1 MPVSASQFRSFL
13 AAAERAADPRCAL
26 RPHLEKLVRES
37 AESFHL
43 LAFGKASLEM
53 ADEALLVLGARI
65 AGGVVTCVP
74 ERLDSLSPDRRGAFD
89 AAKFELFPADHPLAT
104 QRNVAAAMRVGE
116 FIRSLA
122 PSGHL
127 LVLISGGGSAHLTL
141 PAPELSLEHLR
152 DVTQL
157 LNRAGCDIRELNAV
171 RKHCEQL
178 KGGRLGG
185 MCRARDVRML
195 VLSDVLSNGGP
206 DGLVE
211 PLDVISSGPFTPDP
225 TTYSDALAILEDV
238 DGWNRAPEI
247 MQHLQRG
254 ERGEIP
260 ETPKPGDPSPGS
272 ISTTV
277 LGGNRQLVDALADH
291 AASLNLPVVA
301 KWYDTSGDADDIAE
315 RIVAFVRS
323 QPAAAAPRALIVGGE
338 WTVSVGESS
347 GTGGPSQHLALALAI
362 GFAGTTAGALVYS
375 SDGIDGPTDGAGA
388 IVDGNT
394 MSAAIGAG
402 LDPRTSLANRDSHS
416 LFAVLHAKGASHL
429 RPGPTGTNVN
439 HVAVVLF

>member
-1 MPVSASQFRSFL
+1 MPAFASQLRSFL
-13 AAAERAADPRCAL
+13 PVAERAADPRCAL
-26 RPHLEKLVRES
+26 RSRLEQLVRES
-37 AESFHL
+37 AESYHL

-65 AGGVVTCVP
+65 SGGVVTCVP
-74 ERLDSLSPDRRGAFD
+74 ERLGSLSPDRRAAFD
-89 AAKFELFPADHPLAT
+89 AAKVEVLPADHPLAT
-104 QRNVAAAMRVGE
+104 QRNVSAAMRVGE
-116 FIRSLA
+116 FVRSLA
-122 PSGHL
+122 DADHL

-141 PAPELSLEHLR
+141 PAPGLSLEHLR

-157 LNRAGCDIRELNAV
+157 LNRAGCDIRELNTV

-178 KGGRLGG
+178 KGGRLAAL
-185 MCRARDVRML
+185 CKARDVRVL
-195 VLSDVLSNGGP
+195 VLSDVLG
-206 DGLVE
+206 D
-211 PLDVISSGPFTPDP
+211 PLDVISSGPFAPDP
-225 TTYSDALAILEDV
+225 TTYSGALAILEDV
-238 DGWNRAPEI
+238 DGWNRAPQI

-254 ERGEIP
+254 ERGELP
-260 ETPKPGDPSPGS
+260 ETPKPGDPSLQS
-272 ISTTV
+272 IATTV

-315 RIVAFVRS
+315 RIAAFVRS
-323 QPAAAAPRALIVGGE
+323 HPAAAAPRVLIVGGE
-338 WTVSVGESS
+338 WTVNVGESS
-347 GTGGPSQHLALALAI
+347 GMGGPSQHLALALAI
-362 GFAGTTAGALVYS
+362 GFAGTTSAALVYS

-388 IVDGNT
+388 IVDGDT
-394 MSAAIGAG
+394 LSAATGAG

-416 LFAVLHAKGASHL
+416 LFAVLHARGATHL